1 MIAKFNDVYIW
12 FLFLIL
18 LINFY
23 QRKIKDTQTKLRSMI
38 YICFLSLFFYIGVVI
53 IDMTGLSYWFILI
66 PLALVIA
73 AGYLLRARVWP
84 FTLHCRKCGKK
95 LSMEYIL
102 GHDDCLCQECHE
114 ELHPEE
120 KAEREKREEEKRKRE
135 NPEAAQEDFMKAQSI
150 DEINWDIWE
159 PTDRCVITFTE
170 NDGKLL
176 FIEKKRG
183 LGNGYFNAPGGHIE
197 LEETAAEACI
207 RETKEETGLDITDPE
222 YRGTI
227 YFQFKHKNI
236 REIGYVFYSYGAT
249 GELKECDEA
258 RPFWIDRNK
267 IPYEN
272 MWEDDR
278 LWLPG
283 MLEGRKFEAYFLF
296 DDRTMVDKKVVWLDE
311 E

>member
-53 IDMTGLSYWFILI
+53 IDITGLSYWFIII

-114 ELHPEE
+114 
-120 KAEREKREEEKRKRE
+120 
-135 NPEAAQEDFMKAQSI
+135 
-150 DEINWDIWE
+150 
-159 PTDRCVITFTE
+159 
-170 NDGKLL
+170 
-176 FIEKKRG
+176 
-183 LGNGYFNAPGGHIE
+183 
-197 LEETAAEACI
+197 
-207 RETKEETGLDITDPE
+207 
-222 YRGTI
+222 
-227 YFQFKHKNI
+227 
-236 REIGYVFYSYGAT
+236 
-249 GELKECDEA
+249 
-258 RPFWIDRNK
+258 
-267 IPYEN
+267 
-272 MWEDDR
+272 
-278 LWLPG
+278 
-283 MLEGRKFEAYFLF
+283 
-296 DDRTMVDKKVVWLDE
+296 
-311 E
+311 